1 MKKLFVSIIALSAFV
16 ACQSGFDGADVAV
29 PNVNGEN
36 YGGSHTIY
44 AEVGIG
50 GETKA
55 TYGDDLKATWEESD
69 QIALLQE
76 HADYGKTF
84 GVVNKLN
91 IKEGWGTSTA
101 AFNGDISVDATSP
114 RVYHIAYPANAVSFN
129 VSSTLTKTS
138 DSSYEYSDTELSGSV
153 ARYTATASFKY
164 TYNANL
170 DITVPTMQDG
180 KWTPYMYASTSEA
193 VNSQAI
199 GAKTLTTLTGAVAI
213 RAFEAD
219 GVTPK
224 QLASITI
231 TSSDAAIAGA
241 FSGSATS
248 EASLGTVTGN
258 TTSGKY
264 STVSEGDVNIG
275 ITSWK
280 GAKYGREDSDNLLLA
295 KVQGMEPTSTL
306 VTKAMSLAFA
316 GNEKSVT
323 ATNLE
328 NVAMDSEGF
337 YTYYLNVAPATVG
350 TLTIVATATDGTTLI
365 RTIDNQTFSASVRK
379 GYSLKWESA
388 KFTCGSIE
396 TWYDNYS
403 TDSSFNLEGSTIYAK
418 NLKVEGVSAD
428 HVLSLGVMV
437 NGVLYG
443 EQSGVLEVAQVK
455 AEGLASGSYTA
466 YAYAKI
472 LVNGEEKEFT
482 ANIGNYNVT
491 SIPTVN
497 ATVRTSYS
505 NNGSV
510 SKSNSIDGKELQLTA
525 TLSDASFPSKYI
537 SSCQAVYGSNTINL
551 TLGNTTKLSV
561 AVGEYNCYAKV
572 TLGNGYVAASD
583 AYATYVTGIPS
594 SQSFDGLTSMPSGW
608 TSNNVKFD
616 GRTGDSSDI
625 LRLYGSATSSKSG
638 YVRSIKYP
646 VPANTDVTVSIDW
659 YVYSANT
666 ISLSSSK
673 GYVYVNASSS
683 TVSFPE
689 TNGASQDNQ
698 VNYAGNAKYSSTS
711 HNTTLSATNQYVA
724 ITSKF
729 STDKPA
735 YKYIPVKN
743 YSIKYKE

>member
-55 TYGDDLKATWEESD
+55 TYGDNLKATWEERD

-129 VSSTLTKTS
+129 TSMSVSKISDSAYSTEIAESTFSGTMGYYSASATYKYAYSSTL
-138 DSSYEYSDTELSGSV
+138 
-153 ARYTATASFKY
+153 
-164 TYNANL
+164 N
-170 DITVPTMQDG
+170 ITVPATQNG
-180 KWTPYMYASTSEA
+180 KWEPYMYASTSES
-193 VNSQAI
+193 VSSNGI
-199 GAKTLTTLTGAVAI
+199 GAKKLTTLTGAVAV

-219 GVTPK
+219 GTTPK
-224 QLASITI
+224 QLKSITI
-231 TSSDAAIAGA
+231 TSSDAAIAGV
-241 FSGSATS
+241 FSGSAESSVT
-248 EASLGTVTGN
+248 ANVTGAY
-258 TTSGKY
+258 TPDSY
-264 STVSEGDVNIG
+264 STVSDNDVNTG
-275 ITSWK
+275 LVNWPGANK
-280 GAKYGREDSDNLLLA
+280 GRAAADALLQSA
-295 KVQGMEPTSTL
+295 AQAYEPTSTA

-350 TLTIVATATDGTTLI
+350 ALTIIAEATDGTTLI
-365 RTIDNQTFSASVRK
+365 RSVDNQTFSASVRK

-403 TDSSFNLEGSTIYAK
+403 TDSSFNLEGSTIYAN
-418 NLKVEGVSAD
+418 NLKIEGVSAD

-466 YAYAKI
+466 YAYAKV

-482 ANIGNYNVT
+482 ADIGNYNVT

-537 SSCQAVYGSNTINL
+537 SSCQAVYGSNTVNL
-551 TLGNTTKLSV
+551 TLGSTSKLSV
-561 AVGEYNCYAKV
+561 AIGEYNCYAKV
-572 TLGNGYVAASD
+572 TLANGYVATSA
-583 AYATYVTGIPS
+583 AYTTCVTGIPYSFQFYKS
-594 SQSFDGLTSMPSGW
+594 SDAAVDAAGWTRNGDASIKMELLTLKEGGLAGSDSGWASSPAYYIPSSLSVSVTLQSKYYVSKTLSPDGQKAILYVGATSSATTSSGSAQSIQLSGTNNTSSGEKW
-608 TSNNVKFD
+608 TSN
-616 GRTGDSSDI
+616 T
-625 LRLYGSATSSKSG
+625 
-638 YVRSIKYP
+638 
-646 VPANTDVTVSIDW
+646 VTVSMPAGKQYTSI
-659 YVYSANT
+659 NH
-666 ISLSSSK
+666 
-673 GYVYVNASSS
+673 
-683 TVSFPE
+683 
-689 TNGASQDNQ
+689 NGATYRTGSRI
-698 VNYAGNAKYSSTS
+698 
-711 HNTTLSATNQYVA
+711 YVA
-724 ITSKF
+724 T
-729 STDKPA
+729 
-735 YKYIPVKN
+735 
-743 YSIKYKE
+743 YSIQY